1 MEKSVYSNNSELIT
15 WLRSHQ
21 DKPIDVKE
29 LLVTAAAWPR
39 FAHSLYRGPCSQNIA
54 LGSEIQQWQNTK
66 VLHTVWN
73 QGRSLCPPGLERN
86 WDQVACVERLPQ
98 AGRDTGW
105 LTSGPR

>member
-1 MEKSVYSNNSELIT
+1 MHGFTVTSLIYLIKLKHFAHGLFWNTGFLIPLEKSVYSNNSELIT

-54 LGSEIQQWQNTK
+54 LG
-66 VLHTVWN
+66 
-73 QGRSLCPPGLERN
+73 
-86 WDQVACVERLPQ
+86 
-98 AGRDTGW
+98 
-105 LTSGPR
+105 GPLIS